1 MKIEKPYNLSEV
13 SKNKVSNF
21 IYEDIKDIKN
31 PQILEFGVRAGH
43 STKFFL
49 DLCKKNNG
57 KCISVD
63 IDDYSNLFNDE
74 NWTFIHSRDDDFSFI
89 KNQIPKQF
97 DIIFLDS
104 LHEAQHVEKI
114 FYNYFDMLKKNGLF
128 IIDDISWV
136 PYLKNSW
143 RDNFMA
149 ETENRKTFELLIDI
163 FLTNQSNIALDFTFA
178 TSGLAKIKKISN
190 ETLNKKKHIQS
201 RIYSFKNFLKQIKIK
216 IIKN

>member
-1 MKIEKPYNLSEV
+1 MTIEKPYNLSEI

-21 IYEDIKDIKN
+21 IYEDIKNIKN

-57 KCISVD
+57 KCIS
-63 IDDYSNLFNDE
+63 IDMIDYSNLFNDE
-74 NWTFIHSRDDDFSFI
+74 NWTFIHSRDDNFSFI

-97 DIIFLDS
+97 DVIFLDT

-114 FYNYFDMLKKNGLF
+114 FYSYFDMLKENGLF

-143 RDNFMA
+143 RDNFNL

-163 FLTNQSNIALDFTFA
+163 FMTNQNNISLDYTFSA
-178 TSGLAKIKKISN
+178 SGLAKIRKISSKP
-190 ETLNKKKHIQS
+190 LNKKKHIQS
-201 RIYSFKNFLKQIKIK
+201 RIYSLKNFLKQIKKK

>member
-74 NWTFIHSRDDDFSFI
+74 NWTFIHSKD
-89 KNQIPKQF
+89 
-97 DIIFLDS
+97 
-104 LHEAQHVEKI
+104 
-114 FYNYFDMLKKNGLF
+114 
-128 IIDDISWV
+128 
-136 PYLKNSW
+136 
-143 RDNFMA
+143 DNFP
-149 ETENRKTFELLIDI
+149 L
-163 FLTNQSNIALDFTFA
+163 
-178 TSGLAKIKKISN
+178 
-190 ETLNKKKHIQS
+190 
-201 RIYSFKNFLKQIKIK
+201 
-216 IIKN
+216 